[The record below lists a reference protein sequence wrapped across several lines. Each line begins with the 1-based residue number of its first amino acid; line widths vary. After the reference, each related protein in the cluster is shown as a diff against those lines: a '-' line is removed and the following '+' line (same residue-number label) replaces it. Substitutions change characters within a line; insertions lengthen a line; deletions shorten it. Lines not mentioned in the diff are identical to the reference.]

1 MCMRAEY
8 HESAS
13 AADEMAGYAV
23 KATNLRGEVAFKSD
37 KMAEAAAHF
46 VKGRDFLRGA
56 ELFESVGML
65 AEAAGAYE
73 AGESWAAAGS
83 VYIRA
88 GLKEK
93 AAVSYERGGEFETA
107 AQLYEEA
114 GNGRKATQVF
124 GKAGLTLHSR

>member
-13 AADEMAGYAV
+13 AADEKAGDAV
-23 KATNLRGEVAFKSD
+23 KASNLRGEVAFKSD

-65 AEAAGAYE
+65 AEAAGAHE
-73 AGESWAAAGS
+73 AGDSWAAAGS
-83 VYIRA
+83 GYIRA
-88 GLKEK
+88 GPKEK
-93 AAVSYERGGEFETA
+93 AAGPY
-107 AQLYEEA
+107 Q
-114 GNGRKATQVF
+114 
-124 GKAGLTLHSR
+124 